1 MIKGKKGENSM
12 LTPIDIQN
20 KEFEKKLKG
29 YDCDAV
35 DDFLDVVIQDYEA
48 LCKENN
54 ALKEKVTM
62 LTDAVNRYKE
72 IEDTMHRSLDVARQA
87 AQDIKKNAT
96 MEAQAIVNRAKLD
109 ATRLARQIDE
119 EHIKKHQEMLKIK
132 QDVDT
137 YKTRIKTVCENLIKT
152 LDEI

>member
-1 MIKGKKGENSM
+1 M
-12 LTPIDIQN
+12 LKPVDIQN

-35 DDFLDVVIQDYEA
+35 DDFLDIVIQDYDT
-48 LCKENN
+48 LCKENM
-54 ALKEKVTM
+54 ALREKITM
-62 LTDAVNRYKE
+62 LTETVDRYKE
-72 IEDTMHRSLDVARQA
+72 IEETMQRSLEVARQSA
-87 AQDIKKNAT
+87 EDMKNNAN
-96 MEAQAIVNRAKLD
+96 MEAEAIVNRAKLD

-137 YKTRIKTVCENLIKT
+137 YKARIKTVCENLIKT
-152 LDEI
+152 VDEI